1 MQYTTVLSAYPVT
14 RQFRTRNFVS
24 KFDNALR
31 RVFGCHHRALSR
43 PFTRG
48 QQTYIACLKC
58 GMHREFDLQTWR
70 PSGPFYA
77 DAVRGRTASVKPIKL
92 RRVS

>member
-1 MQYTTVLSAYPVT
+1 
-14 RQFRTRNFVS
+14 
-24 KFDNALR
+24 
-31 RVFGCHHRALSR
+31 
-43 PFTRG
+43 
-48 QQTYIACLKC
+48 LKC
-58 GMHREFDLQTWR
+58 GMHREFDLKIWR